1 MSSIVSK
8 ITAPPLYMCSAV
20 FKTLAVLSTMSALA
34 FPVIAE
40 DRLAPQ
46 SCDLSTLAQPLYAAE
61 QRLQYRRLDN
71 GLQVRT
77 LALENTQVVSIASQ
91 FDVGSRNEING
102 QTGYAHLFE
111 HMLFKGSKHA
121 PGDSYTQTMSAFS
134 GQFNASTFFDFTNYY
149 LTIPSQALELS
160 LWLEADRFR
169 YPTLN
174 DTTVK
179 NQQGAVLEEMAT
191 SIDNQPYVRSA
202 MEFLLAQVEGTPYGH
217 AVIGSAE
224 DVKAAT
230 PQSLNVFHQ
239 RYYRPDAMQ
248 LSLVGD
254 IPPQTQSW
262 IDLQFGDWQAPEFEQ
277 PKLNDLVVTP
287 KAVHGEIVD
296 ERGPWPAVLF
306 AWHTAGINSA
316 DSAGVSLIEAY
327 LFQNSSSLIQGSS
340 LTDPEQ
346 LLSYSIPLTMSHHGM
361 TNLVLVPRART
372 SLDKLSENVKALIDS
387 VAAYPLTEQQL
398 CQLKQIWLN
407 KALFTLDSPSQLAR
421 SLSATLPQDKRHPL
435 TGPWQRINAVSADDL
450 QAITLKYFS
459 NNMVRLDLLPPW
471 YIRATKSILEVLPK
485 GVTDSLEES
494 VM

>member
-1 MSSIVSK
+1 MALALPSYAQTINE
-8 ITAPPLYMCSAV
+8 ANHCDLG
-20 FKTLAVLSTMSALA
+20 TLAK
-34 FPVIAE
+34 
-40 DRLAPQ
+40 
-46 SCDLSTLAQPLYAAE
+46 PLYAAQ

-91 FDVGSRNEING
+91 FDVGSRNEIKG

-111 HMLFKGSKHA
+111 HMLFKGSEHA

-202 MEFLLAQVEGTPYGH
+202 MEFLLDQVEGTPYGH
-217 AVIGSAE
+217 AVIGSIA

-230 PQSLNVFHQ
+230 PMSLNAFHQ

-262 IDLQFGDWQAPEFEQ
+262 IDNQFGDWQVPEFEQ
-277 PKLNDLVVTP
+277 SKLSDLVVTP
-287 KAVHGEIVD
+287 KAVHGEIID
-296 ERGPWPAVLF
+296 ERGPWPAVLL
-306 AWHTAGINSA
+306 AWHTAGRNSPDA
-316 DSAGVSLIEAY
+316 AALTLLESY
-327 LFQNSSSLIQGSS
+327 LFQNSGSLIQKHS
-340 LTDPEQ
+340 LTDPDQ
-346 LLSYSIPLTMSHHGM
+346 LLSYSIPLQMTHHGM

-372 SLDKLSENVKALIDS
+372 SLDQLTDNVEGLIDS
-387 VAAYPLTEQQL
+387 LAAEPITDAKL
-398 CQLKQIWLN
+398 CQLKQVWLN
-407 KALFTLDSPSQLAR
+407 KALAQLDSPVHLAKA
-421 SLSATLPQDKRHPL
+421 LSATQPQDKQHPL
-435 TGPWQRINAVSADDL
+435 TGPWQRINAVSAKQL
-450 QAITLKYFS
+450 QATVQTYFTGGY
-459 NNMVRLDLLPPW
+459 VRLDLLPPW
-471 YIRATKSILEVLPK
+471 YIRATKSILEVLPQ
-485 GVTDSLEES
+485 GLTDSLEES

>member
-1 MSSIVSK
+1 MASYL
-8 ITAPPLYMCSAV
+8 T
-20 FKTLAVLSTMSALA
+20 ALA
-34 FPVIAE
+34 A
-40 DRLAPQ
+40 
-46 SCDLSTLAQPLYAAE
+46 LSTLTLALPVYAQTMTGLRSCQLEPLAKPLFEVE
-61 QRLQYRRLDN
+61 QRIQYRQLDN

-77 LALENTQVVSIASQ
+77 LALADTQAVSIASQ
-91 FDVGSRNEING
+91 FDVGSRNEVAG

-111 HMLFKGSKHA
+111 HMLFKGSEHA
-121 PGDSYTQTMSAFS
+121 PGDSYTQTMSALS

-174 DTTVK
+174 QTTVK

-217 AVIGSAE
+217 AVIGSVD

-230 PQSLNVFHQ
+230 PESLNAFHQ

-254 IPPQTQSW
+254 IPVQTQDW
-262 IDLQFGDWQAPEFEQ
+262 IDSQFGDWQAPEFELTQ
-277 PKLNDLVVTP
+277 LNDLKITP
-287 KAVHGEIVD
+287 KPVHGEIID
-296 ERGPWPAVLF
+296 ERGPWPAVLL
-306 AWHTAGINSA
+306 AWHTAGRGSVDA
-316 DSAGVSLIEAY
+316 AGLSLLEAY
-327 LFQNSSSLIQGSS
+327 LFQNKSSLIQGTG
-340 LTDPEQ
+340 LNDPDQ
-346 LLSYSIPLTMSHHGM
+346 LLSYSIPLTMTHHGM

-372 SLDKLSENVKALIDS
+372 SLDKLSENVESLIAS
-387 VAAYPLTEQQL
+387 VAAQPLTNEQL

-407 KALFTLDSPSQLAR
+407 KALSGLDSPSRLAR
-421 SLSATLPQDKRHPL
+421 NLSATQPQDRLQPL
-435 TGPWQRINAVSADDL
+435 TGPWQRIDAVSAKEL
-450 QAITLKYFS
+450 QAIAQRYFIG
-459 NNMVRLDLLPPW
+459 NTVRLDLLPPW
-471 YIRATKSILEVLPK
+471 YIRATKSILEFLPK
-485 GVTDSLEES
+485 DMSDSLEES

>member
-1 MSSIVSK
+1 MRSILSK
-8 ITAPPLYMCSAV
+8 ITTSPLNIGTAV
-20 FKTLAVLSTMSALA
+20 YKVLAIFSTLSALA
-34 FPVIAE
+34 FSVSAQ

-46 SCDLSTLAQPLYAAE
+46 SCDLDALAQPLYDAE
-61 QRLQYRRLDN
+61 QQIQYRLLDN

-77 LALENTQVVSIASQ
+77 LALENTQAVSIASQ
-91 FDVGSRNEING
+91 FDVGSRNEIKG

-169 YPTLN
+169 YPMLN
-174 DTTVK
+174 QTTVA

-191 SIDNQPYVRSA
+191 SIDNQPYVRKA
-202 MEFLLAQVEGTPYGH
+202 MAFLLAQVEGTPYGH
-217 AVIGSAE
+217 AVIGSIA

-230 PQSLNVFHQ
+230 PESLTAFHQ

-254 IPPQTQSW
+254 IPEQTQTW
-262 IDLQFGDWQAPEFEQ
+262 IDKQFGDWQVPEFEQ
-277 PKLNDLVVTP
+277 PKLSDLLVEAKP
-287 KAVHGEIVD
+287 VHGEIVD
-296 ERGPWPAVLF
+296 ERGPWPAVLL
-306 AWHTAGINSA
+306 AWHTAGTGSA
-316 DSAGVSLIEAY
+316 DAAALSLIEAY
-327 LFQNSSSLIQGSS
+327 LFQNKSSLLKATS
-340 LTDPEQ
+340 LNDPEQ
-346 LLSYSIPLTMSHHGM
+346 LLSYSIPLTMTHHGV
-361 TNLVLVPRART
+361 TNLLLVPRART
-372 SLDKLSENVKALIDS
+372 SLDTLTKNAESL
-387 VAAYPLTEQQL
+387 VAQVGNNQITEQQL

-407 KALFTLDSPSQLAR
+407 QALARLDSPSLLSR
-421 SLSATLPQDKRHPL
+421 YLSASQPSDKMQPL
-435 TGPWQRINAVSADDL
+435 TGPWQRINAVKTADL
-450 QAITLKYFS
+450 QRISQQYFVGKT
-459 NNMVRLDLLPPW
+459 VRLDLLPPW

-485 GVTDSLEES
+485 GITDSLEES